1 MDGGCLAAAMDWKC
15 FWGRKC
21 SPAGTVCVKEEL
33 QERQT
38 QLASSMLITDLA
50 GILWN
55 KRRGLFGD
63 GDLAQW

>member
-50 GILWN
+50 GTFD
-55 KRRGLFGD
+55 RRKGEGV
-63 GDLAQW
+63 GDLAQ